1 MLRGIK
7 REVKTKTMYEEGV
20 LKPIGKL
27 DLKEGEEVEIELKKS
42 IKERTFGVIPLEHD
56 DFEEIIEDTEYGSW

>member
-56 DFEEIIEDTEYGSW
+56 DIEEIIEDTEYGSW